1 VRLGKIFGAWQQN
14 FVVFSVSKG
23 WVPSSNQNCLL
34 LSIFPCCLEN
44 SETSLKKFTLAE
56 VAKHKDPKGESKEVW
71 IVLHD
76 RVYNVTKFLDEHP
89 GGEEILMENAGDDAT
104 EDFEDVGHSSDARE
118 MMKDYLIGELVADD
132 KQGKLDLGKD
142 SSSKDGSWKLNIL
155 AIILTLLASIVFRVF
170 FA

>member
-1 VRLGKIFGAWQQN
+1 MSTG
-14 FVVFSVSKG
+14 
-23 WVPSSNQNCLL
+23 
-34 LSIFPCCLEN
+34 
-44 SETSLKKFTLAE
+44 ETSLKKFTLAE
-56 VAKHKDPKGESKEVW
+56 VANHKDPKGKSKEVW

-89 GGEEILMENAGDDAT
+89 GGEEILMENAGENAT
-104 EDFEDVGHSSDARE
+104 EAFEDVGHSEYAIE
-118 MMKDYLIGELVADD
+118 WMKDYIIGELVDED

-142 SSSKDGSWKLNIL
+142 SSSEDGSWKLNIL